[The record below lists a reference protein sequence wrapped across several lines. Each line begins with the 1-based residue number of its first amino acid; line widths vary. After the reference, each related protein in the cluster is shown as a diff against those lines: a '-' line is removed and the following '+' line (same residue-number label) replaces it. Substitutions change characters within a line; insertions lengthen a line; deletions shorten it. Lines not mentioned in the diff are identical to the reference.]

1 MKNIPKKCIKAVQI
15 LVKEGPSVFVKKV
28 ANQLKPQMDY
38 MEWRKQTLPSKE
50 ELLRQSKE
58 SFQDSI
64 RLDRKSVV

>member
-50 ELLRQSKE
+50 ELLRQSK
-58 SFQDSI
+58 
-64 RLDRKSVV
+64 